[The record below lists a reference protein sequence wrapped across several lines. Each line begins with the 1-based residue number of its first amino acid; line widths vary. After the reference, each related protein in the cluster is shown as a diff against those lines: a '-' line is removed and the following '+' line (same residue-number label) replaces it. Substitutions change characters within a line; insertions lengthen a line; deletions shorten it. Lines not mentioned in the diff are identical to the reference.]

1 MYEAK
6 INYLKQLEN
15 GSIAKKNESY
25 LVEAHTFT
33 EAEANLQKVLQPVI
47 SEYELKALK
56 QVKFTDCILNY
67 EADNVYHVKAVLK
80 DVDPDT
86 GKEKAITENY
96 YVMSDNVEAARKS
109 VDERLKGSI
118 GDWHISSIRETKILD
133 IFTYDV
139 INA

>member
-15 GSIAKKNESY
+15 GSIVKKTESY

-33 EAEANLQKVLQPVI
+33 EAEANLQKVLEPTI
-47 SEYELKALK
+47 SEYQLKALK
-56 QVKFTDCILNY
+56 QVKFSDCVLN
-67 EADNVYHVKAVLK
+67 ADAEKVYHIKVVLNTF
-80 DVDPDT
+80 DPDT
-86 GKEKAITENY
+86 GKEKSITENY
-96 YVMSDNVEAARKS
+96 YVQADDVEKS
-109 VDERLKGSI
+109 REYLESRMVGTQL
-118 GDWHISSIRETKILD
+118 DWHISSIRETKILE